1 MGFLKQD
8 APVVDYEEWRKG
20 TRAER
25 IVPMARHWAE
35 VGFGTPVVLHLFY
48 VLKILAY
55 ILVAWLI
62 VLTTTGIDGFTNVAQ
77 WYAEPIV
84 FEKVV
89 LYTMLFEVVGLGC
102 GFGPLNNRFFPPMG
116 SILYW
121 LRPKTIRLPPWPN
134 RIPLTKGTTRTPLDA
149 LLYGA
154 LLVVLAVAL
163 FTDGTGPIPALNT
176 SVGVLPQWQIW
187 TILGLLAVLGLRD
200 KVIFLAARGEVY
212 ASLTVCFLFAGA
224 DIIIAAKLVCLVIWL
239 GAATSKLNKHF
250 PFVISTMMSNNP
262 VFRPR
267 WIKRMFFEHFPDD
280 LRPGRPSRWL
290 AHFSTAIEGL
300 VPLVL
305 FFSHGG
311 WPTAIAAFVMVCFH
325 FGILSSIP
333 MGVPLEWNVFMM
345 FSVLALFV
353 GHAQVGLGDMSTPL
367 PIALFVV
374 VAGTVVMG
382 NLFPRKVSFLPGM
395 RYYAGNWDTGL
406 WCVKPSAS
414 AKIENGIVSIAS
426 MPQAQMEKFYG
437 SPETAEMYLY
447 MGYAFRSFNS
457 HGRAMF
463 ALAHRAMAGFNE
475 DDYVLTDGERICS
488 TAIGWNFGD
497 GHMHNEQLI
506 EALHERCHF
515 EPGEVR
521 IVLIDGQPIH
531 RQRQE
536 YRLVDAATG
545 EFERGY
551 VNVADLVTRQP
562 WDDTAP
568 VHVTWK
574 KDSADAHDVGGD
586 PQATQPMT
594 SRTLTS
600 SRPCNE
606 SSRATS
612 RCLRQCAS
620 AAAPS
625 PERRICIRRR

>member
-8 APVVDYEEWRKG
+8 APVVDYAEWSKG

-48 VLKILAY
+48 VVKILLY

-62 VLTTTGIDGFTNVAQ
+62 VLSTSGIDGFTDVAA
-77 WYAEPIV
+77 WYHEPIV
-84 FEKVV
+84 YQKVV
-89 LYTMLFEVVGLGC
+89 FYTMLFEVVGLGC

-121 LRPKTIRLPPWPN
+121 LRPRTIRLPPWPN
-134 RIPLTKGTTRTPLDA
+134 RVSLTAGDSRTPFDV
-149 LLYGA
+149 LLYAA
-154 LLVVLAVAL
+154 LLVMLLFAL
-163 FTDGTGPIPALNT
+163 FSDGTGPIPELG
-176 SVGVLPQWQIW
+176 SEVGVLPVWQTA
-187 TILGLLAVLGLRD
+187 TIIGLLVVAGLRD

-212 ASLTVCFLFAGA
+212 GSLAVCFLFSGA

-262 VFRPR
+262 VMRPR
-267 WIKRMFFEHFPDD
+267 WIKRRFFEHFPDD
-280 LRPGRPSRWL
+280 LRPGRASRIL
-290 AHFSTAIEGL
+290 AHFSTAVEGL

-311 WPTAIAAFVMVCFH
+311 WVTAIAAAVMLVFH
-325 FGILSSIP
+325 FGILSAIP

-353 GHAQVGLGDMSTPL
+353 GNAGIGLADLQSPW
-367 PIALFVV
+367 PIVLFAV
-374 VAGTVVMG
+374 VAGTVVIG

-395 RYYAGNWDTGL
+395 RYYAGNWDTTL
-406 WCVKPSAS
+406 WCVKPSA
-414 AKIENGIVSIAS
+414 AEKITNGIVAIAS
-426 MPQAQMEKFYG
+426 MPAAQMEKFYG
-437 SPETAEMYLY
+437 SRETAEVYQY
-447 MGYAFRSFNS
+447 MGYAFRSFNT

-463 ALAHRAMAGFNE
+463 TLAHRAMADGNE

-506 EALHERCHF
+506 AALQRRCHF

-521 IVLIDGQPIH
+521 VLLLDAQPIH
-531 RQRQE
+531 KQRQE

-551 VNVADLVTRQP
+551 VMVADMVTRQP
-562 WDDTAP
+562 WDDTVP
-568 VHVTWK
+568 VHVTWRK
-574 KDSADAHDVGGD
+574 
-586 PQATQPMT
+586 
-594 SRTLTS
+594 
-600 SRPCNE
+600 
-606 SSRATS
+606 
-612 RCLRQCAS
+612 
-620 AAAPS
+620 
-625 PERRICIRRR
+625 

>member
-8 APVVDYEEWRKG
+8 APVIDYAEWSKG
-20 TRAER
+20 TRAEK

-48 VLKILAY
+48 VIKILLY
-55 ILVAWLI
+55 ILAAWLI
-62 VLTTTGIDGFTNVAQ
+62 ALTTKGIDGFTNVTS

-89 LYTMLFEVVGLGC
+89 LYTMLFEVIGLGC

-121 LRPKTIRLPPWPN
+121 LRPNTIRLPPWPT
-134 RIPLTKGTTRTPLDA
+134 RVPLTNGTTRTPSDA
-149 LLYGA
+149 ALYGA
-154 LLVVLAVAL
+154 LVVMLVVAL
-163 FTDGTGPIPALNT
+163 VSDGTGPTPALGT
-176 SVGVLPQWQIW
+176 TVGVLPMWQIW
-187 TILGLLAVLGLRD
+187 TIVGLLAVLGLRD

-212 ASLTVCFLFAGA
+212 ASFTVAFLFAGYGV
-224 DIIIAAKLVCLVIWL
+224 DMIIAAKLVCLVIWL

-267 WIKRMFFEHFPDD
+267 FIKRKFFEHFPDD
-280 LRPGRPSRWL
+280 LRPGRLSRWL

-311 WPTAIAAFVMVCFH
+311 WPTAIAAFIMLCFH

-353 GHAQVGLGDMSTPL
+353 GHAGVSLSDMTTPL
-367 PIALFVV
+367 PVLLFVV
-374 VAGTVVMG
+374 VAGTVVVG

-395 RYYAGNWDTGL
+395 RYYAGNWDTTL
-406 WCVKPSAS
+406 WCVKPSA
-414 AKIENGIVSIAS
+414 AEKIEKHIVSIAS
-426 MPQAQMEKFYG
+426 MPQAQMERYYG
-437 SPETAEMYLY
+437 SPETAQMYLY
-447 MGYAFRSFNS
+447 MGYAFRAFNT

-463 ALAHRAMAGFNE
+463 TLAHRAMAGQNE

-506 EALHERCHF
+506 SALHERCHF
-515 EPGEVR
+515 EPGEIR
-521 IVLIDGQPIH
+521 ILLLDAQPIH
-531 RQRQE
+531 KQRQE
-536 YRLVDAATG
+536 YRLVDPATG

-551 VNVADLVTRQP
+551 VKVADMVTRQP
-562 WDDTAP
+562 WDDTVP
-568 VHVTWK
+568 VHVTWE
-574 KDSADAHDVGGD
+574 KDSADA
-586 PQATQPMT
+586 T
-594 SRTLTS
+594 
-600 SRPCNE
+600 
-606 SSRATS
+606 
-612 RCLRQCAS
+612 
-620 AAAPS
+620 
-625 PERRICIRRR
+625 

>member
-8 APVVDYEEWRKG
+8 APVVDYEEWSKG
-20 TRAER
+20 TRAEK

-35 VGFGTPVVLHLFY
+35 VGFGTPGVLHLFY
-48 VLKILAY
+48 VVKILLYVLA
-55 ILVAWLI
+55 AWLI
-62 VLTTTGIDGFTNVAQ
+62 VLTTKGIDGFTNVAS

-134 RIPLTKGTTRTPLDA
+134 RIPLTKGTARTPFDV
-149 LLYGA
+149 LLYAA
-154 LLVVLAVAL
+154 LLVVLVLAL
-163 FTDGTGPIPALNT
+163 FSDGTGAIPTLNT
-176 SVGVLPQWQIW
+176 TVGVVPLWQIW
-187 TILGLLAVLGLRD
+187 TILGLLAVLSLRD

-212 ASLTVCFLFAGA
+212 ASFTVAFLFAGV
-224 DIIIAAKLVCLVIWL
+224 DMIIAAKLVCLVIWL

-267 WIKRMFFEHFPDD
+267 FIKRRFFEHFPDD
-280 LRPGRPSRWL
+280 LRPGRLSRML

-311 WPTAIAAFVMVCFH
+311 WPTAIAALVMICFH

-353 GHAQVGLGDMSTPL
+353 GHAKLGLSDLQSPL
-367 PIALFVV
+367 PIVLFLV
-374 VAGTVVMG
+374 VAGTVVLG

-406 WCVKPSAS
+406 WCIKPSADH
-414 AKIENGIVSIAS
+414 KIANGVVSIAS
-426 MPQAQMEKFYG
+426 MPQAQMERYYG
-437 SPETAEMYLY
+437 SQETAQMYLY
-447 MGYAFRSFNS
+447 MGYAFRAFNS

-463 ALAHRAMAGFNE
+463 TLAHRAMAGQNE
-475 DDYVLTDGERICS
+475 DDYGLTDGERICS

-506 EALHERCHF
+506 EALQERCHF

-521 IVLIDGQPIH
+521 IVLIDAQPIH
-531 RQRQE
+531 RQTQQ

-545 EFERGY
+545 EFESGY
-551 VNVADLVTRQP
+551 VKVADMVTRQP
-562 WDDTAP
+562 WDDEVP
-568 VHVTWK
+568 VHVTW
-574 KDSADAHDVGGD
+574 
-586 PQATQPMT
+586 
-594 SRTLTS
+594 
-600 SRPCNE
+600 
-606 SSRATS
+606 
-612 RCLRQCAS
+612 S
-620 AAAPS
+620 AATAS
-625 PERRICIRRR
+625 S

>member
-8 APVVDYEEWRKG
+8 APVVDYEEWSKG

-25 IVPMARHWAE
+25 IKPMARHWAE
-35 VGFGTPVVLHLFY
+35 VGFGTPGVLHLFY
-48 VLKILAY
+48 VVKILLY
-55 ILVAWLI
+55 ILGGWLFA
-62 VLTTTGIDGFTNVAQ
+62 LTTTGIDGFTNVAS

-121 LRPKTIRLPPWPN
+121 LRPNTIRLPPWPN
-134 RIPLTKGTTRTPLDA
+134 RVPPTKGTTRTPVDA
-149 LLYGA
+149 ALYAA
-154 LLVVLAVAL
+154 LLVMLSVAL
-163 FTDGTGPIPALNT
+163 FSDGTGPIPALGT
-176 SVGVLPQWQIW
+176 TVGVLPLWQIAA
-187 TILGLLAVLGLRD
+187 ILGLLAALGLRD

-212 ASLTVCFLFAGA
+212 ASFTVAFLFAGV
-224 DIIIAAKLVCLVIWL
+224 DMIVAAKLVCLVIWL

-267 WIKRMFFEHFPDD
+267 WIKRRFFEHFPDD
-280 LRPGRPSRWL
+280 LRPGRLSRWL

-311 WPTAIAAFVMVCFH
+311 WPTAIAAVVMLCFH

-353 GHAQVGLGDMSTPL
+353 GHAHVGLTAMTTPL
-367 PIALFVV
+367 PILLFVV
-374 VAGTVVMG
+374 VAGTVAIG

-406 WCVKPSAS
+406 WCVKPSA
-414 AKIENGIVSIAS
+414 AQKIEENIVSIAS
-426 MPQAQMEKFYG
+426 MPQAQMERYYG
-437 SPETAEMYLY
+437 SPETAQMYLY
-447 MGYAFRSFNS
+447 MGYAFRAFNT

-463 ALAHRAMAGFNE
+463 SLAHRAMAGQNE

-506 EALHERCHF
+506 EALQERCHF

-521 IVLIDGQPIH
+521 ILLLDAQPIH
-531 RQRQE
+531 RQTQQ

-545 EFERGY
+545 EFESGY
-551 VNVADLVTRQP
+551 VKVADMVTRQP
-562 WDDTAP
+562 WDDTVP
-568 VHVTWK
+568 VHVTWE
-574 KDSADAHDVGGD
+574 KDSDAS
-586 PQATQPMT
+586 P
-594 SRTLTS
+594 SR
-600 SRPCNE
+600 RGP
-606 SSRATS
+606 
-612 RCLRQCAS
+612 
-620 AAAPS
+620 
-625 PERRICIRRR
+625 